1 MLNILRSSEKFK
13 RSSNLGLRLESM
25 LILSAPVCLETLEEV
40 WFVLAL
46 LVMDRETWRA
56 VIHGV
61 AKSRTRLSD

>member
-25 LILSAPVCLETLEEV
+25 LILSAPVCPETLEEM
-40 WFVLAL
+40 WFVLVL
-46 LVMDRETWRA
+46 LVMDRVTWRA

-61 AKSRTRLSD
+61 AKSQTRLSD